1 MSATKVEFTI
11 RATGR
16 EIFDATEA
24 PSAASELQRT
34 MTVGAATTLAKQLN
48 SSSTPKVDKPPV
60 SLKITL
66 GGSPT
71 TINLAAIAGLALPP
85 SATRTLDMTGA
96 KVVGAVMQAPVANVA
111 AVNVAP
117 GAGAP
122 YPLFGAGND
131 VDVEPGETIG
141 KCFAGIASNK
151 PAVSGSVKNIDV
163 SGTLGDV
170 LYIDLYLGT

>member
-1 MSATKVEFTI
+1 MSATKVDVTI
-11 RATGR
+11 RGSGR
-16 EIFDATEA
+16 EIFDTTEA

-34 MTVGAATTLAKQLN
+34 ANVGSATSLSVSLN
-48 SSSTPKVDKPPV
+48 GNTTPKVDKPPV

-71 TINLAAIAGLALPP
+71 TINLTAIAGLALPP

-96 KVVGAVMQAPVANVA
+96 KVVGVFLDAPATNVA

-117 GAGAP
+117 GASTP
-122 YPLFGAGND
+122 YPLFGTGND
-131 VDVEPGETIG
+131 VEIDRGETLG
-141 KCFAGIASNK
+141 KAFGGIASNK
-151 PAVSGSVKNIDV
+151 PAVSPTVKNIDV
-163 SGTLGDV
+163 SGTAGDV